1 VEFGDFGDKGF
12 GRIGVLE
19 DQDELVVE
27 FLERI
32 ATAEQK
38 GNLIEH
44 QDLMLRL
51 LSKRV
56 AVTIELADR
65 IKALSVEQVEALC
78 EALLDFHGV
87 EYLVAW
93 LGED

>member
-1 VEFGDFGDKGF
+1 MSWWAWVAG
-12 GRIGVLE
+12 I
-19 DQDELVVE
+19 
-27 FLERI
+27 
-32 ATAEQK
+32 
-38 GNLIEH
+38 
-44 QDLMLRL
+44 LRVAF
-51 LSKRV
+51 SKNSSVNGGISEYKPTSDV